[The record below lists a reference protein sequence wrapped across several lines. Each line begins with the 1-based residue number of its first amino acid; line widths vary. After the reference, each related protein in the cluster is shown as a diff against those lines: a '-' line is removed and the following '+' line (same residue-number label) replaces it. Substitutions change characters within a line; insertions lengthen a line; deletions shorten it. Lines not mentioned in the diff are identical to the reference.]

1 MSGNKV
7 VDELVKLANL
17 KLKSPFL
24 HKTAQNVLHL
34 SFSSSKPIF
43 VGNKEIAK
51 ANLIKSTPALEK
63 SLGILHGSLNPDRR
77 EVALRARSGLQFL
90 ADEFQDVQELQE
102 LLKSSPVRCIEEYL
116 KNSKE
121 FTVEADTKHIDFQK
135 IPKEHFWWWNY
146 LGT

>member
-1 MSGNKV
+1 MSGNKAV
-7 VDELVKLANL
+7 EEELAKLANL
-17 KLKSPFL
+17 KLKSQFL

-43 VGNKEIAK
+43 VSNKEGVK
-51 ANLIKSTPALEK
+51 ASLIKSTPALEK

-90 ADEFQDVQELQE
+90 AEEFQDVQELQD
-102 LLKSSPVRCIEEYL
+102 LLISSPVRCIEEYL

-121 FTVEADTKHIDFQK
+121 CTVKVDTKHIDLQK
-135 IPKEHFWWWNY
+135 IPKEHFWWWN
-146 LGT
+146 